1 MGASCE
7 ARPIHLIFAAEGAL
21 FAEER
26 LGELFPFV
34 RLLFVFCSPTPPPL
48 PLPGVSWGE
57 LVLYQQ
63 DGGGMCRQSRHC
75 KELTAKV
82 VKRFEL
88 RLKKRP
94 FWNASAKVV
103 ISVTLYLSY
112 LLSILYAAWTARR
125 GQLRAGLH
133 DSIHMLILPG
143 GGKLVCQLFFR
154 GKWLMGWEL

>member
-26 LGELFPFV
+26 LGRIISVCSSFICFLF
-34 RLLFVFCSPTPPPL
+34 SPPPRPPPRGYIL
-48 PLPGVSWGE
+48 VGTCFVSTGWRR
-57 LVLYQQ
+57 
-63 DGGGMCRQSRHC
+63 MCRQNRHC
-75 KELTAKV
+75 IELTAKV

-88 RLKKRP
+88 WLKKRP

-133 DSIHMLILPG
+133 DSIHMLILPS
-143 GGKLVCQLFFR
+143 GGKLLCQLFFR
-154 GKWLMGWEL
+154 GKWLVGWEL